1 MESCPD
7 PVEVSEHSPLHVS
20 CSASPTDSVTWR
32 WLLSNGSASD
42 FQTDT
47 SNTCVMFNVSDITI
61 CRSPSKTSF
70 HAATVSRDL
79 FGGASLTCQVG
90 SGVSHSCLIDVI
102 REYPPPTPQPHTLPP
117 SLPIITASCPFFAL
131 LCLPKLQA
139 LVYGVLHPTTAIGD
153 YAIGLEELS
162 ANEQFLD
169 DAQTAVSL

>member
-7 PVEVSEHSPLHVS
+7 PVEVSEHSPLHTS

-61 CRSPSKTSF
+61 CRNPSKTSF
-70 HAATVSRDL
+70 HAANVSRDL

-102 REYPPPTPQPHTLPP
+102 REYPPIPHTHPSSVLAHHHRQLPV
-117 SLPIITASCPFFAL
+117 
-131 LCLPKLQA
+131 LCST
-139 LVYGVLHPTTAIGD
+139 V
-153 YAIGLEELS
+153 S
-162 ANEQFLD
+162 
-169 DAQTAVSL
+169 AQTPSTGLRHPASSHCHS